1 MNEQIT
7 TLASL
12 TIDGKGSYGIGAS
25 AVPFSKDLYTYLRI
39 TDIKDDG
46 TLNLQDLKSVDDE
59 KASEYL
65 LNPNDIVFART
76 GASTGRNYF
85 YDGTDGEFVYAG
97 FLIKF
102 SIDEKKVNPKY
113 IKYFCQSK
121 QYKDWINSFNTG
133 STRGNINA
141 QTLGKMPIP
150 LIERKT
156 QDALVSILSCIDE
169 KIKKN
174 NAINDNL
181 EQQAQA
187 IFSNEFLTLE
197 ALPDGWKQ
205 ASLIDIADYLN
216 GLAMQKYRPA
226 ADEAGIPVLK
236 IKELRQG
243 CCDDNSELCSP
254 NIKSEYIIHDGDVIF
269 SWSGSLL
276 VDFWCGGICGLNQH
290 LFKVASNKYNKWFY
304 YAWTKHHLDR
314 FIAVAADKATTMGHI
329 KRDELSKAEVLIP
342 NEADY
347 KRIGALLQPSYDLI
361 IANRID
367 EIKILLKQEIHFFQ
381 NLCLAN
387 WMSLISIFKPLS
399 YSKTPAVFSRI
410 PPLPDTLSSICMHPS
425 VCGVC
430 PSCVAAICATHR
442 NGGKLSFTICKRR
455 KLYIERLEFLVF
467 YTYSFNC
474 CTGIR
479 LVCSSDRA

>member
-1 MNEQIT
+1 MAEKLV

-12 TIDGKGSYGIGAS
+12 TVDGKGSYGIGAS

-39 TDIKDDG
+39 TDIKDDS
-46 TLNLQDLKSVDDE
+46 TLNLQDLKSVEDE
-59 KASEYL
+59 KAREYL
-65 LNPNDIVFART
+65 LKPNDIVFART

-121 QYKDWINSFNTG
+121 QYQDWINSFNTG

-141 QTLGKMPIP
+141 QTLGKMEIP
-150 LIERKT
+150 LIERKM
-156 QDALVSILSCIDE
+156 QDALVSILSSIDK

-174 NAINDNL
+174 NEVNNNL
-181 EQQAQA
+181 EQQAKA
-187 IFSNEFLTLE
+187 IFSKEFLTLE
-197 ALPDGWKQ
+197 TLPDGWNQ

-216 GLAMQKYRPA
+216 GLAMQKYRPT
-226 ADEAGIPVLK
+226 ADETGIPVLK
-236 IKELRQG
+236 IKELRQT

-254 NIKSEYIIHDGDVIF
+254 NIKSEYIIQDGDVIF

-290 LFKVASNKYNKWFY
+290 LFKVTSNKYNKWFY

-329 KRDELSKAEVLIP
+329 KRDELAKAKVLIP

-347 KRIGALLQPSYDLI
+347 QRIGALLQPIYDLI
-361 IANRID
+361 ISNRI
-367 EIKILLKQEIHFFQ
+367 ENKKLS
-381 NLCLAN
+381 
-387 WMSLISIFKPLS
+387 SL
-399 YSKTPAVFSRI
+399 R
-410 PPLPDTLSSICMHPS
+410 DTLLP
-425 VCGVC
+425 
-430 PSCVAAICATHR
+430 
-442 NGGKLSFTICKRR
+442 KLMSGELDVSNIDF
-455 KLYIERLEFLVF
+455 
-467 YTYSFNC
+467 
-474 CTGIR
+474 
-479 LVCSSDRA
+479 